1 MRFPERKLVPRL
13 LAKENALDFLYF
25 TRDNFTRDSATA
37 TATDACFTF
46 VHLLTLFHFE
56 FAARMSFCP
65 PHRLGVFG
73 RKVAELGVARR
84 ERYPNERDRLAK
96 TQ

>member
-1 MRFPERKLVPRL
+1 MRKVVFDAGKRIRFPL
-13 LAKENALDFLYF
+13 
-25 TRDNFTRDSATA
+25 DNFARDSATATA
-37 TATDACFTF
+37 TATDACFTLI
-46 VHLLTLFHFE
+46 HLLTLFHFE